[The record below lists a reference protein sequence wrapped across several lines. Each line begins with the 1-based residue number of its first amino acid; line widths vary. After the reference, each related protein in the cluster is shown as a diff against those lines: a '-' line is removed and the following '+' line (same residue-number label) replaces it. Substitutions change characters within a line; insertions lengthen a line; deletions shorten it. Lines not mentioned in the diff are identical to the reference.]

1 MSIEHERF
9 QVIAGVAGVHESAS
23 REGAMEFIRHSH
35 LTAVPR
41 GVAFRVISR

>member
-9 QVIAGVAGVHESAS
+9 QVIAGVHESAS
-23 REGAMEFIRHSH
+23 REGSMGFIRHSH

>member
-9 QVIAGVAGVHESAS
+9 QVITGVGVHESAS
-23 REGAMEFIRHSH
+23 REGSMEFIRHSH